1 MEIPLQAYQSVSKQF
16 TTEMSDNR
24 NDFLSIATKSAG
36 KSIFQGKIFNFAFF
50 KIPNINSA
58 MSVRC
63 GIVGLPNAGKS
74 TLFNSLTNANVPTE
88 NFPYTTTESKIG
100 SVAVPDERLFKLA
113 EMEKPQKTIPNT
125 LEVTD
130 IAGLAKGASE
140 GEGLGNSFLD
150 AIRNTDA
157 TIHII
162 RCFDDDNVLHINTTI
177 DPVRD
182 KEEVDIELQFKDLET
197 VGKILIKA
205 EKSVRAGDK
214 EILKFHDILLRLKA
228 QLEQGKSIR
237 DLHLPEEENKMI
249 RGYNFLSNKN
259 TLYVANVNSDTASC
273 SKYVDQLR
281 EAIKNEKAELLI
293 LNAKLEAEIVEIE
306 DPEEKK
312 EFLEMYEIS
321 EPGVNRLIKSAYHLL
336 DLISFFTVGPK
347 EVRAWPVR
355 KNMKAPQAAG
365 VIHSDFERGFIRAE
379 MMKYEDYIK
388 YGSEQAC
395 KDAARFHVVGKE
407 YIVEDGDILHFRF
420 NV

>member
-1 MEIPLQAYQSVSKQF
+1 
-16 TTEMSDNR
+16 MS
-24 NDFLSIATKSAG
+24 LK
-36 KSIFQGKIFNFAFF
+36 
-50 KIPNINSA
+50 
-58 MSVRC
+58 C

-74 TLFNSLTNANVPTE
+74 TLFNSLTNAKVPTE

-100 SVAVPDERLFKLA
+100 NVAVPDQRLYILS

-125 LEVTD
+125 LEVID

-150 AIRNTDA
+150 TIRNTDA

-197 VGKILIKA
+197 VGKILIKT
-205 EKSVRAGDK
+205 EKALRTGDK
-214 EILKFHDILLRLKA
+214 EAQKFYDVLIRLKT

-237 DLHLPEEENKMI
+237 DLVLSDEENKLI

-259 TLYVANVNSDTASC
+259 TLYVANVNSDTEAC
-273 SKYVDQLR
+273 RQYVEKLA
-281 EAIKNEKAELLI
+281 EAIKNEKAELLV
-293 LNAKLEAEIVEIE
+293 LNARLEAEISEIE
-306 DPEEKK
+306 DPAEKK
-312 EFLEMYEIS
+312 EFLDMYEIP

-355 KNMKAPQAAG
+355 KNTKAPQAAG

-379 MMKYEDYIK
+379 MMKYEDYIRF
-388 YGSEQAC
+388 GSEQAC
-395 KDAARFHVVGKE
+395 KDAAKFHVVGKD
-407 YIVEDGDILHFRF
+407 YTVEDGDILHFRF